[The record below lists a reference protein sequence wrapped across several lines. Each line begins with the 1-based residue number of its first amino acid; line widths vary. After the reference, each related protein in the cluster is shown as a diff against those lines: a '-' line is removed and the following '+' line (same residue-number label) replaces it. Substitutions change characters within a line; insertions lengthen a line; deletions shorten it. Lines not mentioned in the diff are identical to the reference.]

1 MALICIGSVCFS
13 LFHVGIIIL
22 LVINFFYSFVKKF
35 LPQFFGNNDL
45 QHRIE
50 NVLQLKRKNKEYDDS
65 RYIRLPEGA
74 NLKDIFR
81 STKGFSLVLKFG
93 ANWCK
98 PCNAIKE
105 YFKNKTNTH
114 VVTLIDIDVDIHEA
128 LQEEYNIK
136 ALPTFEF
143 YFLLN
148 DEWVVAQRVF
158 IFHHLV

>member
-1 MALICIGSVCFS
+1 MYLDE
-13 LFHVGIIIL
+13 
-22 LVINFFYSFVKKF
+22 Y
-35 LPQFFGNNDL
+35 L

-148 DEWVVAQRVF
+148 DEWVVAQRIEGGNKKELEEAF
-158 IFHHLV
+158 KKYSLQREI